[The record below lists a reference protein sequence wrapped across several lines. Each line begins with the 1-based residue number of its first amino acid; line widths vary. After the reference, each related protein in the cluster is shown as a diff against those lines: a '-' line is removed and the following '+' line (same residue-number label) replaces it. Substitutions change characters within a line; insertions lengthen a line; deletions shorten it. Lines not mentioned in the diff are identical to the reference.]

1 MDKGF
6 EWEIAVYKN
15 KSADAAYKEKD
26 LFCGTIDEIFLRN
39 FSKQIFSGNAF

>member
-6 EWEIAVYKN
+6 EREIAVYKN

-26 LFCGTIDEIFLRN
+26 LFCGTINEIFLRN
-39 FSKQIFSGNAF
+39 FPKEAFSGNAF